1 MGLIMEKYF
10 RFSILSIITTY
21 LLIFFGGLVRVSGA
35 GMGCPDWPKC
45 FGRWIPPTNINQ
57 VPEIYLEKFNIV
69 LAWVEYI
76 NRLFG
81 AVVGFVILL
90 SCLFAYLY
98 FKENKDVFFP
108 ILAALLLTL
117 VEGWLGSVL
126 VHSVLNPIT
135 ITLHLLLALIII
147 GLIIY
152 SAIRAY
158 IVINGNS
165 EMNSNYPQK
174 VKWLVFSIMTCMVI
188 EIIIGTEIRGAL
200 DMSRKDNPLVEG
212 AILLKML
219 GSFKYAH
226 TVLGILL
233 ISITYYLRKIL
244 INLKLSCSRLMLF
257 SVNSM
262 FVIFFLQILSGE
274 FLVFFD
280 VKPVIQL
287 FHMWFSSLLI
297 GLGVVQYTC
306 FKISKI

>member
-1 MGLIMEKYF
+1 MEKYF

-57 VPEIYLEKFNIV
+57 VPEIYIEKFNIV

-98 FKENKDVFFP
+98 FKKNKDVFFP
-108 ILAALLLTL
+108 MLAALILTL
-117 VEGWLGSVL
+117 VQGWLGSVL

-135 ITLHLLLALIII
+135 ITFHLLLALIII

-158 IVINGNS
+158 TVIKGNS
-165 EMNSNYPQK
+165 EVNSNYPKK
-174 VKWLVFSIMTCMVI
+174 VKWLIFSIMICMVI

-200 DMSRKDNPLVEG
+200 DMSRKDNPLIEG

-219 GSFKYAH
+219 GSFKYVH
-226 TVLGILL
+226 TVLGIFL
-233 ISITYYLRKIL
+233 ISITYYLRNVL
-244 INLKLSCSRLMLF
+244 INLELSCSRLMLF

-280 VKPVIQL
+280 VRPVIQL

-297 GLGVVQYTC
+297 GLCVVQYTC